1 MREFAGFWLGFLA
14 LLVLLAMGERPAKAA
29 TDYADA
35 GAYTVTTTA
44 LDASVGGAVAV
55 DLVVP
60 DAPGPFPLLVAS
72 HGWSASDAQQVGW
85 AQHFAS
91 WGFVVAVPSFP
102 NPLTPDAN
110 VDQGIIKSLV
120 TLCTDPTSDTPARGK
135 VDATHIGLE
144 GHSAGGLASV
154 LAASALDPGALV
166 LFDPVDANDAG
177 KAAYSTLCVP
187 TLSLFADPSS
197 CNNQSEWSTFAQ
209 LTTSPSQSFHVVG
222 STHCDGENVDRGALC
237 GLVCGGAASPARQA
251 SYARYATAFF
261 LAHLKGDSAAAAV
274 VTSSA
279 IAGDPA
285 LADAQALPGSCVADG
300 GPGGGGGGGG
310 GLAPSDAGGGDASLG
325 ASPVPGTGSSGGSFG
340 AGDGGDSTGGSE
352 GASNGGLGSS
362 AGGSSTGCGCSLVG
376 AESAGGPAVL
386 LAALAMLARR
396 RREGRQARG

>member
-1 MREFAGFWLGFLA
+1 MGEFAGCWLGFLA
-14 LLVLLAMGERPAKAA
+14 SLALIVAGERPAYAGP
-29 TDYADA
+29 DYADA
-35 GAYTVTTTA
+35 GAYSVTTTT
-44 LDASVGGAVAV
+44 LDASAGGAVAV

-60 DAPGPFPLLVAS
+60 DAQGPFPLLVAS
-72 HGWSASDAQQVGW
+72 HGWSASAAQQVGW

-102 NPLTPDAN
+102 NPLSPDAN
-110 VDQGIIKSLV
+110 VDQGIIRSLV
-120 TLCTDPTSDTPARGK
+120 ALCTDPTSDTPARGK
-135 VDATHIGLE
+135 VDAMHIGLE

-209 LTTSPSQSFHVVG
+209 LTRSPSQSFHVVS

-261 LAHLKGDSAAAAV
+261 LAHLKGDGTAAAV
-274 VTSSA
+274 LASSA

-285 LADAQALPGSCVADG
+285 LAGAQTLSGSCVTDG
-300 GPGGGGGGGG
+300 GAGGGGGP
-310 GLAPSDAGGGDASLG
+310 APPDAGEGDASLG
-325 ASPVPGTGSSGGSFG
+325 PSPDPGSGSSGGIADAG
-340 AGDGGDSTGGSE
+340 AGGGSTGESS
-352 GASNGGLGSS
+352 GATNGAPSGS
-362 AGGSSTGCGCSLVG
+362 AGGPSTGCGCSLVG
-376 AESAGGPAVL
+376 AENAGGPAVL
-386 LAALAMLARR
+386 AALLMLLRR
-396 RREGRQARG
+396 RREARQARG